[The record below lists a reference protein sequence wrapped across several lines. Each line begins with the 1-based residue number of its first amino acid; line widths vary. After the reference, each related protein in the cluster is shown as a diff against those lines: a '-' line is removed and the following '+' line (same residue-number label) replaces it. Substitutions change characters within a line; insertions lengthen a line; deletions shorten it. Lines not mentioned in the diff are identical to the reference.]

1 MLPSL
6 DNFVSFGSDVIKA
19 RADYK
24 QMLFEIYRLAMC
36 SDQLGENDRVNGSK
50 LAESM
55 LLNLRGSLDDVC
67 FLFFFC
73 YLLADCKL
81 RLVSSRYHYH
91 LIERT

>member
-1 MLPSL
+1 MTSLMVSSWFNLSDMMGYIRYLEMLPSL

-24 QMLFEIYRLAMC
+24 QMLFETYRLAMC

-67 FLFFFC
+67 FSFF
-73 YLLADCKL
+73 
-81 RLVSSRYHYH
+81 
-91 LIERT
+91 

>member
-1 MLPSL
+1 MMGYIRYLEMLPSL

-24 QMLFEIYRLAMC
+24 QMLFETYRLAMC

-67 FLFFFC
+67 FSFF
-73 YLLADCKL
+73 
-81 RLVSSRYHYH
+81 
-91 LIERT
+91 

>member
-1 MLPSL
+1 MVSSWFILSDMMGYIRYLEMLPSL

-24 QMLFEIYRLAMC
+24 QMLFETYRLAMC

-67 FLFFFC
+67 FSFF
-73 YLLADCKL
+73 
-81 RLVSSRYHYH
+81 
-91 LIERT
+91 